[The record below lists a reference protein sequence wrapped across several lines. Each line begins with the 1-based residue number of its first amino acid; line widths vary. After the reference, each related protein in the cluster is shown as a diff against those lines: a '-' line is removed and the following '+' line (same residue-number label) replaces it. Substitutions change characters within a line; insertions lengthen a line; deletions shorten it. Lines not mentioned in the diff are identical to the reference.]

1 MRAPR
6 QPPHGVLV
14 SGHERERPAVRVA
27 NVECSDHAVDAAGR
41 DDGVAVFVPVVGED
55 FGGRTAGRDGAARI
69 AGSCVDGDSGDEM
82 VFCG

>member
-14 SGHERERPAVRVA
+14 AGHDRERPAGRIA
-27 NVECSDHAVDAAGR
+27 YVECSNHAVDAAGR

-55 FGGRTAGRDGAARI
+55 FGGRTAGGDGAAGI
-69 AGSCVDGDSGDEM
+69 AGGCVDGDGGDEM